1 MADEEPASSPAKSG
15 SKPGSKAQTPTAGSK
30 TGSKA
35 GTPAA
40 GSKVGTPTGGSKA
53 ESVAPEEAAP
63 PPPPQEE
70 KRPIR
75 YYRHWVRPQFLQYKY
90 MYQYRHNYYNDVI
103 DYLDKRD
110 KGINRPVPKA
120 QTWAERVLRTNAE
133 RRYVYF
139 DQPPQVVANPKYWG
153 PSIPSSGRLS
163 PIDDYH
169 PKGEPHLIITLPAVI
184 KAHNYHTK
192 SYINQRYQRV
202 L

>member
-133 RRYVYF
+133 
-139 DQPPQVVANPKYWG
+139 
-153 PSIPSSGRLS
+153 SGRLS